1 MRILLFIFI
10 LIFSL
15 QSWTKADDIKDFEL
29 EGISIGDSLNDHF
42 NNNEIQKALKSPTY
56 YPKSKKYKVL
66 LFNSK
71 NKDLFDYFNITIKSN
86 NDNFIIQG
94 LRGEKEMNINEC
106 NKTKLQHV
114 KGVESILQKAEKRDY
129 ESAYGNNY
137 GNSKAYITEFTL
149 PDKSI
154 VRIYCADFDDTNM
167 LVKNNLWNDS
177 LEVGFA
183 SKEFASFLLN
193 EAY

>member
-1 MRILLFIFI
+1 MC
-10 LIFSL
+10 
-15 QSWTKADDIKDFEL
+15 KADDIRDFEIV
-29 EGISIGDSLNDHF
+29 GISVGDSLNDHF
-42 NNNEIQKALKSPTY
+42 NNNEIQDALKSPTY

-66 LFNSK
+66 FFNSK
-71 NKDLFDYFNITIKSN
+71 NRDLFDNFNITIKSN
-86 NDNFIIQG
+86 NDSFIIEG
-94 LRGEKEMNINEC
+94 LRGEKEMTINEC
-106 NKTKLQHV
+106 KKTKLQHV
-114 KGVESILQKAEKRDY
+114 KGAESILQKTEKRDY